1 MKGGDY
7 QRIDR
12 MILRMVFNERE
23 MYEQNFTNNNHYNIY
38 SSNSIC

>member
-7 QRIDR
+7 QRTDR
-12 MILRMVFNERE
+12 MILRMVFNERK
-23 MYEQNFTNNNHYNIY
+23 MYEQNFINNNYYNIY

>member
-7 QRIDR
+7 QRTDR
-12 MILRMVFNERE
+12 MILRMVLNERK
-23 MYEQNFTNNNHYNIY
+23 MYEQNFIDNNHYNIY